1 MNLQVNGDPR
11 RLEPASSPASLV
23 SVIEALGQ
31 DPRVVVVEHNGL
43 IVPRSQWEAT
53 SVCDGDTLE
62 IVTIVGGGS

>member
-43 IVPRSQWEAT
+43 IVPRSQWEAAT
-53 SVCDGDTLE
+53 VCDGDTLE